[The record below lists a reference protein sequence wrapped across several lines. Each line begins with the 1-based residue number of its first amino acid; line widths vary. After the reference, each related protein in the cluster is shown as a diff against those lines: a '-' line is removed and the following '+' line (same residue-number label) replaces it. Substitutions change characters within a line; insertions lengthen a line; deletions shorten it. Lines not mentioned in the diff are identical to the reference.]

1 MMNESLWKDHSTPK
15 TKIYWVFI
23 LLRPRMRTEYEI
35 KNKCEDN
42 LEFRIKKK
50 NQIHRKKNQL

>member
-1 MMNESLWKDHSTPK
+1 
-15 TKIYWVFI
+15 
-23 LLRPRMRTEYEI
+23 MRTEYEI

-50 NQIHRKKNQL
+50 NQIHRKKKSIIEEDKKIKNSK

>member
-1 MMNESLWKDHSTPK
+1 
-15 TKIYWVFI
+15 
-23 LLRPRMRTEYEI
+23 MRTEYEI

-50 NQIHRKKNQL
+50 NQIHRKKSIIEEDKKIKNSN

>member
-23 LLRPRMRTEYEI
+23 LLRPRMRTECEI

-42 LEFRIKKK
+42 LEFWIEKKK
-50 NQIHRKKNQL
+50 SNS